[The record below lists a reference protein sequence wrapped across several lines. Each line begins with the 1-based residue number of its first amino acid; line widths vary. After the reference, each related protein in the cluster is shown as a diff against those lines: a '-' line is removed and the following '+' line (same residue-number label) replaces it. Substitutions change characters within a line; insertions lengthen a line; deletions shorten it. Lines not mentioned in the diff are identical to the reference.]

1 MINYRDIKVWQRAH
15 ALTLR
20 VYKLSVSFPPSELYS
35 LTSQMK
41 RAAYS
46 IPMNIAEGCG
56 KSTDPDLARFMDIA
70 AGSAS
75 ELDYQFL
82 LAKDLSFI
90 NNQVYEEVSSELTEI
105 RKMLTAFINQVRKR
119 IPKR

>member
-15 ALTLR
+15 ALTLK
-20 VYKLSVSFPPSELYS
+20 VYKLTESFPASEVYS
-35 LTSQMK
+35 LASQMK

-82 LAKDLSFI
+82 LARDLSFI
-90 NNQVYEEVSSELTEI
+90 DNQAYDELSSELTEI
-105 RKMLTAFINQVRKR
+105 RKMLTAFIQQIRKR

>member
-1 MINYRDIKVWQRAH
+1 
-15 ALTLR
+15 LTLR
-20 VYKLSVSFPPSELYS
+20 VYELSESFPASELYS
-35 LTSQMK
+35 LASQMK

-56 KSTDPDLARFMDIA
+56 KSTDPELARFMDIA

-82 LAKDLSFI
+82 LAKDLSLI
-90 NNQVYEEVSSELTEI
+90 DKQTYNEVSSELTEI
-105 RKMLTAFINQVRKR
+105 RKMLTAFTNKVRKR